1 MTIVPVPVSGTLS
14 SFAVNSGLRLY
25 YEWWVPRAPRAMLVV
40 VHGLAEHSGRYG
52 ALVRHCVARGF
63 GVALYDQRG
72 HGQSDGPRGHFD
84 HVQDLLSDLAQFVQ
98 FTKESHPGVPVILV
112 GHSFGGQLALNFVVR
127 YAKGLRGLIVS
138 SPNIALKMKLAWWKR
153 LCGEQLY
160 RIAPRLR
167 VGNNI
172 DPRWLSND
180 PDVVRAFEQ
189 DPRICRT
196 LTLHAAREIMRNL
209 DVVMALA
216 SRIHIPALFLHAGDD
231 RICDPEATRRFFRRV
246 PVTRKRLKIYEGMQ
260 HEIFNE
266 VKRAAV
272 FADVEEW
279 LTELLQ
285 TSPAAEARPE
295 SADEAAVAAPRSYTL
310 GRGER
315 WTGHGN
321 LG

>member
-1 MTIVPVPVSGTLS
+1 M
-14 SFAVNSGLRLY
+14 
-25 YEWWVPRAPRAMLVV
+25 

-52 ALVRHCVARGF
+52 PFVRHCVANGY

-72 HGQSDGPRGHFD
+72 HGQSEGPRGHFD

-138 SPNIALKMKLAWWKR
+138 SPNIGIKMKLAWWKR
-153 LCGEQLY
+153 LLGDYAY
-160 RIAPRLR
+160 RVAPRMR

-172 DPRWLSND
+172 DPRWLSSD
-180 PDVVRAFEQ
+180 PEVVRAFEQ

-196 LTLHAAREIMRNL
+196 LTLHAAREILRNL

-216 SRIHIPALFLHAGDD
+216 SRIHIPSLFLHAGDD

-246 PVTRKRLKIYEGMQ
+246 PVTRKRLKIYDGFQ

-266 VKRAAV
+266 VQRAAV
-272 FADVEEW
+272 FADLDEW
-279 LTELLQ
+279 LAELLQ
-285 TSPAAEARPE
+285 VERPTDARTDASDEVAVTAARTY
-295 SADEAAVAAPRSYTL
+295 SL

-315 WTGHGN
+315 WTGY
-321 LG
+321 